1 MQKYSRNLCINF
13 HASLF
18 DENNSKLMI
27 SFMYKRT
34 FGILNQERFLDIKNY
49 LHIYFIM
56 NKKKNKEFMEDLTN
70 GIFY

>member
-49 LHIYFIM
+49 ILYV
-56 NKKKNKEFMEDLTN
+56 
-70 GIFY
+70 

>member
-1 MQKYSRNLCINF
+1 MQKYSRNLCISF

-49 LHIYFIM
+49 LYTLCIM
-56 NKKKNKEFMEDLTN
+56 FAYLNVKS
-70 GIFY
+70 

>member
-34 FGILNQERFLDIKNY
+34 FGILNQERFLDINNY
-49 LHIYFIM
+49 LYTLCIM
-56 NKKKNKEFMEDLTN
+56 FAYLNVKS
-70 GIFY
+70 